1 MFSPKPESA
10 IGCARRIDAPTRY
23 SQMSLAASPRG
34 TMKIS
39 DFLAAADV
47 RTDIAATDKKR
58 LLAEL
63 AREAA
68 AKIGIGADRIVAELY
83 KREEL
88 GSTGVGGGVAI
99 PHARFQQAEAPFGLL
114 VRLKKPIDYDAV
126 DGKPVDIVALLL
138 LPESS
143 GGEQQLGALASI
155 ARKLRTAAVTAA
167 LRRARDS
174 MDMYRIL
181 TSD

>member
-1 MFSPKPESA
+1 M
-10 IGCARRIDAPTRY
+10 I
-23 SQMSLAASPRG
+23 
-34 TMKIS
+34 IS
-39 DFLAAADV
+39 DFLDATDVKADV
-47 RTDIAATDKKR
+47 AATDKKR
-58 LLAEL
+58 LLAML

-68 AKIGIGADRIVAELY
+68 AKIGIDADRIAAELY

-99 PHARFQQAEAPFGLL
+99 PHARFQQAKTSFGML
-114 VRLKKPIDYDAV
+114 VRLKKPIEYDAV
-126 DGKPVDIVALLL
+126 DGKSVDIVFLLL
-138 LPESS
+138 LPEGA

-155 ARKLRTAAVTAA
+155 ARKLRTPAVTAA

-174 MDMYRIL
+174 MDMHRIL

>member
-1 MFSPKPESA
+1 
-10 IGCARRIDAPTRY
+10 
-23 SQMSLAASPRG
+23 
-34 TMKIS
+34 MKIA
-39 DFLAAADV
+39 DFLAPADV
-47 RTDIAATDKKR
+47 KIDVASTDKKK

-63 AREAA
+63 TREAA
-68 AKIGIGADRIVAELY
+68 AKIGISADRIAAEVL

-99 PHARFQQAEAPFGLL
+99 PHARFSQSSKPLGLL
-114 VRLKKPIDYDAV
+114 ARLKKPIDYNAV
-126 DGKPVDIVALLL
+126 DGKPVDILFLLL
-138 LPESS
+138 LPEGS

-155 ARKLRTAAVTAA
+155 ARKLRIPAVTTA

>member
-1 MFSPKPESA
+1 
-10 IGCARRIDAPTRY
+10 
-23 SQMSLAASPRG
+23 
-34 TMKIS
+34 MKIA
-39 DFLAAADV
+39 DFLAPIDV
-47 RTDIAATDKKR
+47 KIDVASTDKKK

-68 AKIGIGADRIVAELY
+68 AKIGIGADRIAAELL

-99 PHARFQQAEAPFGLL
+99 PHARFAQPIKPFGMLA
-114 VRLKKPIDYDAV
+114 RLKKPIDYDAV
-126 DGKPVDIVALLL
+126 DGKPVDIVFLLL
-138 LPESS
+138 LPEGS

-155 ARKLRTAAVTAA
+155 ARKLRTPAVTAA

>member
-1 MFSPKPESA
+1 
-10 IGCARRIDAPTRY
+10 
-23 SQMSLAASPRG
+23 
-34 TMKIS
+34 MKIS
-39 DFLAAADV
+39 DFLTAADV
-47 RTDIAATDKKR
+47 KADVATTDKKK

-68 AKIGIGADRIVAELY
+68 AKIGIGADRIAAELL

-99 PHARFQQAEAPFGLL
+99 PHARFAQASAPFGLF
-114 VRLKKPIDYDAV
+114 VRLKKPIEYDAV
-126 DGKPVDIVALLL
+126 DGKPVDIVSLLL
-138 LPESS
+138 LPEGS

-155 ARKLRTAAVTAA
+155 ARKLRTPAVTAA

>member
-1 MFSPKPESA
+1 M
-10 IGCARRIDAPTRY
+10 I
-23 SQMSLAASPRG
+23 
-34 TMKIS
+34 IS
-39 DFLAAADV
+39 DFLAATDVKADV
-47 RTDIAATDKKR
+47 AATDKKR
-58 LLAEL
+58 LLAML

-68 AKIGIGADRIVAELY
+68 AKIGIDADRIAAELY

-99 PHARFQQAEAPFGLL
+99 PHARFQQAKTPFGMLA
-114 VRLKKPIDYDAV
+114 RLKKPIEYDAV
-126 DGKPVDIVALLL
+126 DGKPVDIVFLLL
-138 LPESS
+138 LPEGA

-155 ARKLRTAAVTAA
+155 ARKLRTPAVTAA

-174 MDMYRIL
+174 MDMHRIL

>member
-1 MFSPKPESA
+1 
-10 IGCARRIDAPTRY
+10 
-23 SQMSLAASPRG
+23 
-34 TMKIS
+34 MKIA
-39 DFLAAADV
+39 DFLAPDDV
-47 RTDIAATDKKR
+47 KIDVASTDKKK

-68 AKIGIGADRIVAELY
+68 AKTGIGADRIAA
-83 KREEL
+83 
-88 GSTGVGGGVAI
+88 GSTGIGGGVAI
-99 PHARFQQAEAPFGLL
+99 PHARFQQAKAPFGLL
-114 VRLKKPIDYDAV
+114 ARLKKPIDYDAV
-126 DGKPVDIVALLL
+126 DGKPVDIDSLLL
-138 LPESS
+138 LPEGS

-155 ARKLRTAAVTAA
+155 ARKLRTPAVTAA

>member
-1 MFSPKPESA
+1 
-10 IGCARRIDAPTRY
+10 
-23 SQMSLAASPRG
+23 
-34 TMKIS
+34 MKIA
-39 DFLAAADV
+39 DFLAPADV
-47 RTDIAATDKKR
+47 KIDVAPTDKKK

-68 AKIGIGADRIVAELY
+68 TKIGIGADRIAAEVL

-99 PHARFQQAEAPFGLL
+99 PHARFQHAKAPFGLL
-114 VRLKKPIDYDAV
+114 TRLKKPIDYDAV
-126 DGKPVDIVALLL
+126 DGEPVDIVFLLL
-138 LPESS
+138 LPEGS

-155 ARKLRTAAVTAA
+155 ARKLRTPAVAAA

-174 MDMYRIL
+174 MDMYRTL

>member
-1 MFSPKPESA
+1 VK
-10 IGCARRIDAPTRY
+10 
-23 SQMSLAASPRG
+23 
-34 TMKIS
+34 
-39 DFLAAADV
+39 ADV
-47 RTDIAATDKKR
+47 GATDKKK

-68 AKIGIGADRIVAELY
+68 EKTGIGADRIVAELL

-99 PHARFQQAEAPFGLL
+99 PHARFAQAKAPFGLL

-126 DGKPVDIVALLL
+126 DGKPVDIVSLLL
-138 LPESS
+138 LPEGS

-155 ARKLRTAAVTAA
+155 ARKLRTPAVTSA

-181 TSD
+181 ASD

>member
-1 MFSPKPESA
+1 M
-10 IGCARRIDAPTRY
+10 R
-23 SQMSLAASPRG
+23 
-34 TMKIS
+34 IS
-39 DFLAAADV
+39 DFLAPADV
-47 RTDIAATDKKR
+47 KIDVAIADKKK

-68 AKIGIGADRIVAELY
+68 AKIGIGADRIAAGLL

-99 PHARFQQAEAPFGLL
+99 PHARFPQSSKPLGLL
-114 VRLKKPIDYDAV
+114 ARLKKPIDYEAV
-126 DGKPVDIVALLL
+126 DGKPIDIVFLLL
-138 LPESS
+138 LPEGS

-155 ARKLRTAAVTAA
+155 ARKLRTPAVTAA

>member
-1 MFSPKPESA
+1 
-10 IGCARRIDAPTRY
+10 
-23 SQMSLAASPRG
+23 
-34 TMKIS
+34 MKIS
-39 DFLAAADV
+39 DFLAPADV
-47 RTDIAATDKKR
+47 KADVASTDKKK

-68 AKIGIGADRIVAELY
+68 AKIGIGADRIAAELL
-83 KREEL
+83 KREAL

-99 PHARFQQAEAPFGLL
+99 PHARFQQVLTPFGML
-114 VRLKKPIDYDAV
+114 VRLKKPVDYDAV
-126 DGKPVDIVALLL
+126 DGKPVDIVSLLL
-138 LPESS
+138 LPEIS

-155 ARKLRTAAVTAA
+155 ARKLRTPVVTAA

>member
-1 MFSPKPESA
+1 
-10 IGCARRIDAPTRY
+10 
-23 SQMSLAASPRG
+23 
-34 TMKIS
+34 MKIS

-47 RTDIAATDKKR
+47 KADIAATDKNK

-68 AKIGIGADRIVAELY
+68 AKTGIGADHIAAELI

-88 GSTGVGGGVAI
+88 GSTGVGSGVAI
-99 PHARFQQAEAPFGLL
+99 PHARFQQAKAPFGMLA
-114 VRLKKPIDYDAV
+114 RLKKPIDYDAV
-126 DGKPVDIVALLL
+126 DGKPVDIVSLLL
-138 LPESS
+138 LPEGS

-155 ARKLRTAAVTAA
+155 ARKLRIPAVTAA

-174 MDMYRIL
+174 MDMYRIFE
-181 TSD
+181 SD